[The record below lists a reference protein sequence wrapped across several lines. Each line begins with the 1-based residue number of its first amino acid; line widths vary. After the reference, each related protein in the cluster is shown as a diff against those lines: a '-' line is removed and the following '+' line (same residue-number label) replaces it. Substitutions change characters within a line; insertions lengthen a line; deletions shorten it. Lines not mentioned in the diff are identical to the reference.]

1 MSKGNYLGCVM
12 MMAAVFL
19 GLYIGVYVCFI
30 GGIVDI
36 LNEIKGTDPVSG
48 LAILWAMIKIA
59 IASIAGWASFVALAV
74 PGFLKFTRSDPS
86 KK

>member
-1 MSKGNYLGCVM
+1 MSKGNYLGCLM
-12 MMAAVFL
+12 MIVAVFL

-36 LNEIKGTDPVSG
+36 LNQIKSVEPVSG
-48 LAILWAMIKIA
+48 LALLWALIKIA
-59 IASIAGWASFVALAV
+59 IASIAGWASFVALAI
-74 PGFLKFTRSDPS
+74 PGFIKFTKTDPS